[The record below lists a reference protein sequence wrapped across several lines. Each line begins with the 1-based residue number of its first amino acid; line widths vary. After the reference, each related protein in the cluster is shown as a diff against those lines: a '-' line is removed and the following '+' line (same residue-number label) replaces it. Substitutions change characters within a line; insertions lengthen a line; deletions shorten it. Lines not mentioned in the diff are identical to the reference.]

1 MVSEWGLTSDGPCR
15 CTRSRDR
22 IGEEATVTA
31 SGREQ
36 DGAPVSAP
44 STEGF
49 PAALARRLPSE
60 TLAWAVL
67 QPNAIGRGE
76 LRSRAGFIQRQ
87 ELKSR
92 NLCPAERVFVA
103 VGVDEV
109 VMWHALPLRVL
120 GRELARWPRDRL
132 EVEAVE
138 VVGAP
143 ESWWPAVRVSVR
155 VPTPSGRV
163 RIAPIAEL
171 RPVREEPRAWA
182 VVELLLRS

>member
-1 MVSEWGLTSDGPCR
+1 M
-15 CTRSRDR
+15 
-22 IGEEATVTA
+22 TA
-31 SGREQ
+31 SGREH
-36 DGAPVSAP
+36 DGVPVSAP
-44 STEGF
+44 ATEEF
-49 PAALARRLPSE
+49 PPTLARRLPSQ
-60 TLAWAVL
+60 TVAWAVL

-76 LRSRAGFIQRQ
+76 LRSVAGFVQRQ

-109 VMWHALPLRVL
+109 VMWHALPWRVL

-132 EVEAVE
+132 EVEAVDA
-138 VVGAP
+138 VGAP
-143 ESWWPAVRVSVR
+143 ENWWPAVRMSVR
-155 VPTPSGRV
+155 VRTASGRV

-182 VVELLLRS
+182 LIALLLDA